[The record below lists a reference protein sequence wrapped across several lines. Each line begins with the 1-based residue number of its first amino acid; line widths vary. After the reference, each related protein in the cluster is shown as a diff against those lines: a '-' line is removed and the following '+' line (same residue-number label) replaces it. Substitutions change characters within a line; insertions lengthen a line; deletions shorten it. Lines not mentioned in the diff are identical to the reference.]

1 MMSELCGILVYYLG
15 WKGGGRLEKDI
26 SAAQPQ
32 KGKNTWFSRKDEHS
46 GWQTGAEE
54 EEKEGTL
61 APDSFLPQGLMV
73 GIPKKYRLSSKRLF
87 KRIYREGKVVKNQ
100 AFVIYCLRYG
110 EDKPQVA
117 IVVSK
122 KFGKAVKRNKIKRR
136 IREIVR
142 GYLPLLSGYG
152 IIILPRLPVVGMD
165 FWQMKEALEP
175 LLDKVVS
182 GDGC

>member
-1 MMSELCGILVYYLG
+1 M
-15 WKGGGRLEKDI
+15 
-26 SAAQPQ
+26 
-32 KGKNTWFSRKDEHS
+32 
-46 GWQTGAEE
+46 
-54 EEKEGTL
+54 
-61 APDSFLPQGLMV
+61 

-87 KRIYREGKVVKNQ
+87 KRIYREGKVVKNH

-110 EDKPQVA
+110 GDKPQVA

-122 KFGKAVKRNKIKRR
+122 KFGKAVRRNKIKRR

-152 IIILPRLPVVGMD
+152 VIILPRLPVIDMD